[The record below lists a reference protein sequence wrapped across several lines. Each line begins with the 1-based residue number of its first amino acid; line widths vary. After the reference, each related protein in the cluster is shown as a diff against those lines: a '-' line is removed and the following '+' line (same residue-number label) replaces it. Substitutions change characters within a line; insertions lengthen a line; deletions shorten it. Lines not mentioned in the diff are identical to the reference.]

1 MRFNVYIIQSKS
13 FSFSNLTLMI
23 CLFSQILEAKN
34 VELTNEL
41 SILKAQQHI
50 LLNEISNARE
60 FLLKIIDQFE

>member
-1 MRFNVYIIQSKS
+1 MIFNVYIIQSKS

-41 SILKAQQHI
+41 SILKVQQQI